1 MVVGAVGV
9 GAAQPL
15 GQDME
20 KHLGSATTLPQMAEK
35 TAKDRLLLIAI

>member
-15 GQDME
+15 GQGME
-20 KHLGSATTLPQMAEK
+20 KQLGSATTLPQMAEK